1 MKKVI
6 YGGMLVIAIL
16 LLQNQ
21 RGISAMQEKTKFYQ
35 LTYQMENV
43 TGRITINGFVV
54 TEMEGKTGNGS
65 AALNPWLIG
74 ENELKA
80 ELKKA
85 DPSKAAE
92 FAFGVSELVQGD
104 IVSTTDKG
112 KLFSLEVKNRDFSAD
127 GKASAAKKFKSTLDF
142 KRHLSEAGQAKESDV
157 LAYAQNIYA
166 LFSKKDAKGILRE
179 SEVKINDYSKAF
191 DGADMKTELRR
202 YLTEELFKSKLNKL
216 NPAALRAVAVGPTK
230 NIWHVFNGNDELI
243 KGKSSDGSTF
253 ELAVYIGLLDGK
265 LKVVR

>member
-6 YGGMLVIAIL
+6 YGGMMVIAIL
-16 LLQNQ
+16 LLQDQ
-21 RGISAMQEKTKFYQ
+21 GGVRAMEKTKFYQ

-54 TEMEGKTGNGS
+54 TEMKEKSGNGT

-85 DPSKAAE
+85 DPSKPAE

-112 KLFSLEVKNRDFSAD
+112 KLFSVELKNKDFGANN
-127 GKASAAKKFKSTLDF
+127 KASAVKKFKSTLDF
-142 KRHLSEAGQAKESDV
+142 KQHLSEAGQANESDV
-157 LAYAQNIYA
+157 LAYAQKIYA
-166 LFSKKDAKGILRE
+166 LFAKKDAEGILRE
-179 SEVKINDYSKAF
+179 SEVKVNDYSKAF
-191 DGADMKTELRR
+191 GGVDMKTELRR
-202 YLTEELFKSKLNKL
+202 YLTEELFKSKLEKL

-243 KGKSSDGSTF
+243 KGKSPDGSTF
-253 ELAVYIGLLDGK
+253 GLAVYIGLLDGK

>member
-1 MKKVI
+1 MRKI
-6 YGGMLVIAIL
+6 FYGPLMVVAIL
-16 LLQNQ
+16 LLQPQ
-21 RGISAMQEKTKFYQ
+21 GGISAMQEKTKFYQ

-74 ENELKA
+74 DNELRA

-85 DPSKAAE
+85 DPSKPAE

-112 KLFSLEVKNRDFSAD
+112 KLFSVEVKNKDFSAN

-142 KRHLSEAGQAKESDV
+142 RRYLSEAGQAKESDV
-157 LAYAQNIYA
+157 LAYAQKLYA
-166 LFSKKDAKGILRE
+166 LFAKKDAEGILRE
-179 SEVKINDYSKAF
+179 SEVKVNDYSKAF
-191 DGADMKTELRR
+191 GGVDMKTELRR
-202 YLTEELFKSKLNKL
+202 YLTEELFKSKLEKL

>member
-6 YGGMLVIAIL
+6 HGGMMVIAML
-16 LLQNQ
+16 LLQDQ
-21 RGISAMQEKTKFYQ
+21 GGLCAMQEKTKFYQ

-43 TGRITINGFVV
+43 TGQIAINGFVV
-54 TEMEGKTGNGS
+54 TEMKEKTGNGT

-85 DPSKAAE
+85 DPSKPAE
-92 FAFGVSELVQGD
+92 FIFGVSELVQGD
-104 IVSTTDKG
+104 IVSTTDRG
-112 KLFSLEVKNRDFSAD
+112 KLFSLELKNKDFSAN

-142 KRHLSEAGQAKESDV
+142 KRHLSEAGQAKESDI

-166 LFSKKDAKGILRE
+166 LFAKKDAEGVLRE
-179 SEVKINDYSKAF
+179 SDVKINDYSKAF
-191 DGADMKTELRR
+191 GGVDMKTELRR

-265 LKVVR
+265 LRVVR